1 MNFYQQLQ
9 LSSIGSKQWIKSTD
23 DLKEKRNRI
32 LIYNFKVYLVVAFCF
47 AVVTLY
53 SMIFGSQNSVVG
65 VLVLLVLMIL
75 RQVDFGIDTKH
86 SIAVI
91 FMIFGILAAGPRLA
105 NTVSAGWTFLI
116 HFVCI
121 MSILILSCHN
131 VIMSNQ
137 STFILG
143 YLLLYGYDVTGHDY
157 TLRIYGLLAG
167 AVICSLVFY
176 KNHRNRTFRRGF
188 LHLFKE
194 FHLFSTRSNW
204 YLRLSI
210 GISTAM
216 LIGELANMPRVMWIG
231 IATMSV
237 LLPFSKDMKYRVQR
251 RGPFNILG
259 CMIFLLLHMILPDSI
274 FKWIGL
280 IGGVG
285 VGYSAGYAWQ
295 TVFNT
300 FGALYIAESM
310 FGLKTA
316 IILRIVANVF
326 GSLYAYGFD
335 KIFRGVSTAVRNLM
349 EDDTMVGN
357 QV

>member
-1 MNFYQQLQ
+1 M
-9 LSSIGSKQWIKSTD
+9 
-23 DLKEKRNRI
+23 
-32 LIYNFKVYLVVAFCF
+32 
-47 AVVTLY
+47 
-53 SMIFGSQNSVVG
+53 
-65 VLVLLVLMIL
+65 
-75 RQVDFGIDTKH
+75 
-86 SIAVI
+86 
-91 FMIFGILAAGPRLA
+91 
-105 NTVSAGWTFLI
+105 
-116 HFVCI
+116 
-121 MSILILSCHN
+121 
-131 VIMSNQ
+131 
-137 STFILG
+137 
-143 YLLLYGYDVTGHDY
+143 
-157 TLRIYGLLAG
+157 
-167 AVICSLVFY
+167 VFY

-204 YLRLSI
+204 YLRLAL

-216 LIGELANMPRVMWIG
+216 LIGELVHMPRVMWIG

-237 LLPFSKDMKYRVQR
+237 LLPFSKDMRYRVQR

-259 CMIFLLLHMILPDSI
+259 CMIFLLLHATLPDHI

-310 FGLKTA
+310 FGLKNA
-316 IILRIVANVF
+316 IILRIAANVF

-335 KIFRGVSTAVRNLM
+335 KIFRRISMAVQSFM
-349 EDDTMVGN
+349 EDDTMVGD
-357 QV
+357 QT

>member
-1 MNFYQQLQ
+1 
-9 LSSIGSKQWIKSTD
+9 
-23 DLKEKRNRI
+23 
-32 LIYNFKVYLVVAFCF
+32 
-47 AVVTLY
+47 
-53 SMIFGSQNSVVG
+53 MIFGSQNSIVG

-121 MSILILSCHN
+121 MAILILSCHN

-231 IATMSV
+231 IAAMSV
-237 LLPFSKDMKYRVQR
+237 LLPFRKDMEYRVKFR
-251 RGPFNILG
+251 APGNILG
-259 CMIFLLLHMILPDSI
+259 AICFLVLYTVLPESCYSY
-274 FKWIGL
+274 IGM
-280 IGGVG
+280 IGGIG
-285 VGYSAGYAWQ
+285 VGLSATYGWQ
-295 TVFNT
+295 TVFNS
-300 FGALYIAESM
+300 FGALAIATPI
-310 FGLKTA
+310 FGLPMA
-316 IILRIVANVF
+316 IFLRIFNNAF
-326 GSLYAYGFD
+326 GSLYALAFD
-335 KIFRGVSTAVRNLM
+335 SVITKVRTLF
-349 EDDTMVGN
+349 EEKESRISA
-357 QV
+357 

>member
-1 MNFYQQLQ
+1 MDFYQQLQ
-9 LSSIGSKQWIKSTD
+9 LSSIGSKQWIKSAKD
-23 DLKEKRNRI
+23 PKEKRSRI

-53 SMIFGSQNSVVG
+53 SMMFGSQNSVVG
-65 VLVLLVLMIL
+65 VLVLLVLMIV

-91 FMIFGILAAGPRLA
+91 FMIFGILAIGPRVA
-105 NTVSAGWTFLI
+105 NMASIGVAFLI

-121 MSILILSCHN
+121 MAIMILSCHN

-143 YLLLYGYDVTGHDY
+143 YLLFYGYDVTGHDY
-157 TLRIYGLLAG
+157 VLRVYGLLAG

-188 LHLFKE
+188 SHLFKE
-194 FHLFSTRSNW
+194 FRLFSTRSNW
-204 YLRLSI
+204 YVRLSF

-216 LIGELANMPRVMWIG
+216 LIGQCFKMPRVMWIG
-231 IATMSV
+231 IASMSV
-237 LLPFSKDMKYRVQR
+237 LLPFSKDMKYRVER
-251 RGPFNILG
+251 RGPYNILG
-259 CMIFLLLHMILPDSI
+259 CMIFLLLHAILPDQI
-274 FKWIGL
+274 FQWIGL

-285 VGYSAGYAWQ
+285 VGFSAGYAWQ

-300 FGALYIAESM
+300 FGALYIAEGL
-310 FGLKTA
+310 FGLKNA

-335 KIFRGVSTAVRNLM
+335 KIFRMISDNIRNGM
-349 EDDTMVGN
+349 EKRALAGN
-357 QV
+357 QM

>member
-1 MNFYQQLQ
+1 M
-9 LSSIGSKQWIKSTD
+9 
-23 DLKEKRNRI
+23 
-32 LIYNFKVYLVVAFCF
+32 
-47 AVVTLY
+47 
-53 SMIFGSQNSVVG
+53 
-65 VLVLLVLMIL
+65 
-75 RQVDFGIDTKH
+75 
-86 SIAVI
+86 
-91 FMIFGILAAGPRLA
+91 
-105 NTVSAGWTFLI
+105 
-116 HFVCI
+116 
-121 MSILILSCHN
+121 
-131 VIMSNQ
+131 
-137 STFILG
+137 
-143 YLLLYGYDVTGHDY
+143 TGHDY

-176 KNHRNRTFRRGF
+176 KNHRNRRFRRGF

-349 EDDTMVGN
+349 KDDTMVGN

>member
-1 MNFYQQLQ
+1 
-9 LSSIGSKQWIKSTD
+9 
-23 DLKEKRNRI
+23 
-32 LIYNFKVYLVVAFCF
+32 
-47 AVVTLY
+47 
-53 SMIFGSQNSVVG
+53 
-65 VLVLLVLMIL
+65 
-75 RQVDFGIDTKH
+75 
-86 SIAVI
+86 
-91 FMIFGILAAGPRLA
+91 MIFGILAAGPRLA

-121 MSILILSCHN
+121 MAILILSCHN

-357 QV
+357 KV

>member
-9 LSSIGSKQWIKSTD
+9 LSSIGSKQWIKSAD
-23 DLKEKRNRI
+23 DPKEKRNRI
-32 LIYNFKVYLVVAFCF
+32 FIYNFKVYLVVAFCF

-91 FMIFGILAAGPRLA
+91 FMIFAILAAGPRLA
-105 NTVSAGWTFLI
+105 NTVSAGWAFLI

-121 MSILILSCHN
+121 MAIMILSCHN

-157 TLRIYGLLAG
+157 ILRLYGLLAG
-167 AVICSLVFY
+167 AIICSLVFY
-176 KNHRNRTFRRGF
+176 KNHRDRTFRRGF

-204 YLRLSI
+204 YLRLSL

-259 CMIFLLLHMILPDSI
+259 CMIFLLLHAILPDSI

-316 IILRIVANVF
+316 IILRIAANVF

-349 EDDTMVGN
+349 EDDTMVGD

>member
-1 MNFYQQLQ
+1 MTFYQELQ
-9 LSSIGSKQWIKSTD
+9 LSSTGSKELIKKTTD
-23 DLKEKRNRI
+23 PKEKRRHI
-32 LIYNFKVYLVVAFCF
+32 LIYNVKVYLVVAFCF
-47 AVVTLY
+47 ALVTLF
-53 SMIFGSQNSVVG
+53 SAVFGSGNSVAG
-65 VLVLLVLMIL
+65 VVVLLALLVL
-75 RQVDFGIDTKH
+75 RQADFGIKTTH
-86 SIAVI
+86 GLLCIVG
-91 FMIFGILAAGPRLA
+91 IFGILIIGPRFTNTLA
-105 NTVSAGWTFLI
+105 PIPAFFVNL
-116 HFVCI
+116 VCI
-121 MSILILSCHN
+121 MLLMILGCHN

-326 GSLYAYGFD
+326 GSLYAYGFLY
-335 KIFRGVSTAVRNLM
+335 VSP
-349 EDDTMVGN
+349 
-357 QV
+357 

>member
-1 MNFYQQLQ
+1 MDFYQQLQ
-9 LSSIGSKQWIKSTD
+9 LSSIGSKQWIKSATD
-23 DLKEKRNRI
+23 PKEKRKRI

-53 SMIFGSQNSVVG
+53 SMIFGSKNSVVG

-91 FMIFGILAAGPRLA
+91 FMIFAILGIGPRLA
-105 NTVSAGWTFLI
+105 NTVGMVPAFVI

-121 MSILILSCHN
+121 MAIMILSCHN

-143 YLLLYGYDVTGHDY
+143 YLLFYGYDVTGHDY
-157 TLRIYGLLAG
+157 ILRLYGLFAG

-188 LHLFKE
+188 SHLFKE

-204 YLRLSI
+204 YLRFSL

-216 LIGELANMPRVMWIG
+216 LIGEFFHMPRVMWIG
-231 IATMSV
+231 IASMSV
-237 LLPFSKDMKYRVQR
+237 LLPFTKDMKYRVQR

-259 CMIFLLLHMILPDSI
+259 CVIFLLLHAILPANI
-274 FKWIGL
+274 FQWIGL

-300 FGALYIAESM
+300 FGALYIAEGL
-310 FGLKTA
+310 FGLKNA
-316 IILRIVANVF
+316 IILRIIANVF
-326 GSLYAYGFD
+326 GSFYAYAFD
-335 KIFRGVSTAVRNLM
+335 KGFRKLSQAFKQLL
-349 EDDTMVGN
+349 ESDDVMAD
-357 QV
+357 QA

>member
-9 LSSIGSKQWIKSTD
+9 LSSIGSKQWIKNAND
-23 DLKEKRNRI
+23 PKEKRNRI

-91 FMIFGILAAGPRLA
+91 FMIFAILAAGPRLA
-105 NTVSAGWTFLI
+105 NTVDARWAFCI
-116 HFVCI
+116 HFICI
-121 MSILILSCHN
+121 MAIMILSCHN

-157 TLRIYGLLAG
+157 TLRVYGLLAG
-167 AVICSLVFY
+167 AVICSMVFY

-204 YLRLSI
+204 YLRLAL

-216 LIGELANMPRVMWIG
+216 LIGELVHMPRVMWIG

-259 CMIFLLLHMILPDSI
+259 CMIFLLLHATLPDHI

-310 FGLKTA
+310 FGLKNA
-316 IILRIVANVF
+316 IILRIAANVF

-335 KIFRGVSTAVRNLM
+335 KIFRRISMAVQSFI
-349 EDDTMVGN
+349 EDDTMVGD
-357 QV
+357 QA

>member
-1 MNFYQQLQ
+1 M
-9 LSSIGSKQWIKSTD
+9 
-23 DLKEKRNRI
+23 
-32 LIYNFKVYLVVAFCF
+32 
-47 AVVTLY
+47 
-53 SMIFGSQNSVVG
+53 
-65 VLVLLVLMIL
+65 
-75 RQVDFGIDTKH
+75 
-86 SIAVI
+86 
-91 FMIFGILAAGPRLA
+91 
-105 NTVSAGWTFLI
+105 
-116 HFVCI
+116 
-121 MSILILSCHN
+121 
-131 VIMSNQ
+131 
-137 STFILG
+137 
-143 YLLLYGYDVTGHDY
+143 TGHDY

>member
-1 MNFYQQLQ
+1 MLHSY
-9 LSSIGSKQWIKSTD
+9 
-23 DLKEKRNRI
+23 KEI
-32 LIYNFKVYLVVAFCF
+32 
-47 AVVTLY
+47 
-53 SMIFGSQNSVVG
+53 
-65 VLVLLVLMIL
+65 
-75 RQVDFGIDTKH
+75 
-86 SIAVI
+86 IAG
-91 FMIFGILAAGPRLA
+91 IFGILMAAPRIA
-105 NTVSAGWTFLI
+105 NMLSPLPAFAVNA
-116 HFVCI
+116 VA
-121 MSILILSCHN
+121 ILLLMTLGCHN

>member
-86 SIAVI
+86 SIAVS
-91 FMIFGILAAGPRLA
+91 FMIGILAAGPRLA

-121 MSILILSCHN
+121 MAILILSCHN